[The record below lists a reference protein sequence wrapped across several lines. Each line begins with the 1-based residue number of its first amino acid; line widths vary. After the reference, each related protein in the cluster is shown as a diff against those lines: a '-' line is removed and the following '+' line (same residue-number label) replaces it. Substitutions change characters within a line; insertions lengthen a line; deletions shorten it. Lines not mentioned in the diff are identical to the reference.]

1 MKLKNKWLI
10 GAVIG
15 VGVSIASTSCVDD
28 IKFGDSFL
36 EKAPG
41 GSVTKDTVF
50 NNADNTRQFLTAIYS
65 KQYYGLPYG
74 TKDEL
79 PDCNS
84 AWVVNLTH

>member
-41 GSVTKDTVF
+41 GSVT
-50 NNADNTRQFLTAIYS
+50 RIQFLIMPNILVS
-65 KQYYGLPYG
+65 F
-74 TKDEL
+74 
-79 PDCNS
+79 
-84 AWVVNLTH
+84 